1 MMTTQCPKC
10 KAEHPDTQSF
20 CGDCGTQLIPSKDIP
35 AQTRTIE
42 TQVQELTRGTVFASR
57 YEIIEE
63 LGTGGMGKVYRV
75 EDKKINQEIALKLIK
90 PEIAADKRTI
100 ERFNNEL
107 KTARMISH
115 RNVCRMFDLGES
127 QGSHFITMEY
137 VPGQDL
143 KSLIRQTGKLTSE
156 TAISIAKQV
165 CEGLTEA
172 HRLGVVHRDL
182 KPSNIMIDREG
193 DVRIMDF
200 GIAHSRSTK
209 DITGAGVMIGT
220 PEYMSPEQTEAK
232 EVDQRSDIYA
242 LGVILYEM
250 VTGKVPFEG
259 HTPLSVALKQKS
271 EAPQDPIE
279 LNPQLSEDLSRVIL
293 KCMEKDKSKRYQ
305 RAEEIFSELNRIGK
319 DLAST
324 ERVVS
329 ERKPEAEEPKWQ
341 NSIAVLPFVDL
352 SPEKDQEYF
361 CDGMAEELINAL
373 TKIEKLQ
380 VASRTSSFQFK
391 EKGYDIHDIGKK
403 LKVKTVLEGSLRK
416 AGKRLRITAQLVNI
430 DDGYHIWSEKY
441 DREMEDIFAIQDEI
455 SLAIIDKLKLKLLK
469 EERAKLIKR
478 YTDNLEAYDLYLK
491 GRHFWNR
498 RYEGG
503 LQKGLEYFNQ
513 TIKKDPS
520 YAPAYAGIADSLSI
534 LGLFGW
540 LPPKEAFPKAKATA
554 LKAIEIDDMLAEAY
568 TSLGW
573 ITMLYDWDWTAAEK
587 VLKRALEIDP
597 NYAIGQL
604 WYALY
609 FGYLGRLEE
618 AMAAL
623 VKALRLEPLSL
634 LINVNL
640 GCILYFKR
648 QYDEAI
654 DQCLKTIEMDP
665 NYLLSY
671 WFLGGGYGGKGMW
684 KEMTAAFEKAVA
696 LSEESPY
703 FIGYLGYAYAISG
716 QKDKARRTINRLVKL
731 SKEKY
736 VSNYPKAMIYL
747 GLGEKDQMFEYLEK
761 AYEAREPVLAV
772 SSKVA
777 PYFDSVRSDPKFKVL
792 LKKMGLE

>member
-1 MMTTQCPKC
+1 
-10 KAEHPDTQSF
+10 
-20 CGDCGTQLIPSKDIP
+20 
-35 AQTRTIE
+35 
-42 TQVQELTRGTVFASR
+42 
-57 YEIIEE
+57 
-63 LGTGGMGKVYRV
+63 
-75 EDKKINQEIALKLIK
+75 
-90 PEIAADKRTI
+90 
-100 ERFNNEL
+100 
-107 KTARMISH
+107 
-115 RNVCRMFDLGES
+115 
-127 QGSHFITMEY
+127 
-137 VPGQDL
+137 
-143 KSLIRQTGKLTSE
+143 
-156 TAISIAKQV
+156 
-165 CEGLTEA
+165 
-172 HRLGVVHRDL
+172 
-182 KPSNIMIDREG
+182 
-193 DVRIMDF
+193 
-200 GIAHSRSTK
+200 
-209 DITGAGVMIGT
+209 
-220 PEYMSPEQTEAK
+220 
-232 EVDQRSDIYA
+232 
-242 LGVILYEM
+242 M
-250 VTGKVPFEG
+250 VTGKIPFEG
-259 HTPLSVALKQKS
+259 HTPLSVALKHKS
-271 EAPQDPIE
+271 EAPQDPIG

-305 RAEEIFSELNRIGK
+305 KAEEIFSELSRIGE
-319 DLAST
+319 DIATT

-329 ERKPEAEEPKWQ
+329 ERKPEAEEPKWK

-373 TKIEKLQ
+373 TKIERLQ

-391 EKGYDIHDIGKK
+391 DKGHDIHDIGKK

-416 AGKRLRITAQLVNI
+416 AGKRLRITAQLVNV

-469 EERAKLIKR
+469 EEKAKLIKR

-491 GRHFWNR
+491 GRYFWNR

-534 LGLFGW
+534 LGLFAW

-573 ITMLYDWDWTAAEK
+573 ITMLYEWDWTTAEK
-587 VLKRALEIDP
+587 ALKRALEIDP
-597 NYAIGQL
+597 DYAIGQL

-618 AMAAL
+618 ATAEII
-623 VKALRLEPLSL
+623 KALRLEPLSL

-648 QYDEAI
+648 LYDEAI
-654 DQCLKTIEMDP
+654 EQCLKTLEMDP

-671 WFLGGGYGGKGMW
+671 WFLGAGYIGKKMW
-684 KEMTAAFEKAVA
+684 KEAISAFEKAVI
-696 LSEESPY
+696 LSEGSPY
-703 FIGYLGYAYAISG
+703 FIGYLGYAMPC
-716 QKDKARRTINRLVKL
+716 QARKIKL
-731 SKEKY
+731 EELSTGWK
-736 VSNYPKAMIYL
+736 N
-747 GLGEKDQMFEYLEK
+747 
-761 AYEAREPVLAV
+761 
-772 SSKVA
+772 
-777 PYFDSVRSDPKFKVL
+777 
-792 LKKMGLE
+792 